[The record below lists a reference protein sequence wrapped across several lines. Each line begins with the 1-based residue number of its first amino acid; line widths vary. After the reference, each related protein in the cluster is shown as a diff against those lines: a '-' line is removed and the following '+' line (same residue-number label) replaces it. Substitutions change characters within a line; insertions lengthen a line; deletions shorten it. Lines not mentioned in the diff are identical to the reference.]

1 MAASEELIKI
11 AARIVFQQMATPYR
25 AALERRIVGAAI
37 CGLLALIVVVAAVA
51 CGIGAF
57 WLWLAPLLG
66 AGTAALV
73 TMAVLIVIALILAL
87 AAVAFARHSPRAAL
101 HDVFDSKELSSL
113 VENHLPQLMIAAAI
127 GGLLFGMKRR
137 K

>member
-1 MAASEELIKI
+1 MAVSEELIKV
-11 AARIVFQQMATPYR
+11 AARIVFQQLAMPYR
-25 AALERRIVGAAI
+25 AALERRFVGAAI
-37 CGLLALIVVVAAVA
+37 CGVLALIIIIAAVA

-57 WLWLAPLLG
+57 WLWLTPQLG

-73 TMAVLIVIALILAL
+73 TMAVLVVIALILAL
-87 AAVAFARHSPRAAL
+87 AAIALARRSPGSAL

-113 VENHLPQLMIAAAI
+113 VEKHLPELVIAAAI
-127 GGLLFGMKRR
+127 GGLIFGMKRR